1 MNLNA
6 HQSQTVAYLE
16 NRCVNQH
23 GLLVYHHMG
32 TGKTNTAI
40 AWLYNRQR
48 QYGQAG
54 ATKAEAAA
62 AAVPTTRKPKA
73 VKATKVTTKVT
84 KVTARATRHPRRT
97 VSAPTPATTAAAS
110 TSSRRRRTRRTRRR
124 TRTTAGGARASSSSS
139 STSAGSDS
147 SSSSRASRGSHR
159 RTTVV
164 ATKGPTLRARAFDYL
179 IVCPETIKTTWLDE
193 SAKMGFAVDKRCLM
207 NYDEVDG
214 LIQAKKFDA
223 KGKNVIFDEAHNL
236 CRTMRREGMKYYPE
250 VMARLKEADKLLLLT
265 GTPEHGG
272 HSDFTLLINLV
283 AGRTEFPLNDDDF
296 QKKYR
301 DMSIFEKRKND
312 WMFNWFKPVAWHYLQ
327 VGLGLLGGII
337 IRYTRQI
344 VQAYCIRKHL
354 RMVIPTKKFIEAY
367 RKRNK
372 MAFEALYETDDADT
386 TDDDE
391 GPLVG
396 KGDGYDDAADDQE
409 NDDRRRRRGRHRTHR
424 RRGGGARDRFRGL
437 YKATQTAAMREA
449 KDLKGE
455 LLQSVPTSR
464 AEFFHGATESVLGL
478 DEVFEGLEY
487 GAKSF
492 DEMLYNMPGDYI
504 WNVIHK
510 YVMGSCKFLEIT
522 HDPRKALREAPLDI
536 ERYTKEIGRYVSYY
550 ALADND
556 VNFGQKV
563 IDAKPVEA
571 LYSTFQS
578 RQCLFFIFATMD
590 LKMVQTFAD
599 CDKDTAMLKIVEF
612 RTHRGVR
619 QYGRCVSNMWP
630 IVEELRKKRMK
641 HVFDPADG
649 TVRLRYTKRGRKRLG
664 GGTSRPVFVEP
675 KALGGCSKFENIA
688 KMLREADAK
697 GERTL
702 IRSDFKSQGIYLL
715 SAYLNAQGIPHYY
728 IRKDEA
734 GDNEGA
740 RTRILAAYNA
750 VYRPIVVKGKPAKLI
765 RDYVRDDAPLDSPK
779 QLMVGAVVVPASGAA
794 LPKEWEGATEA
805 QILSV
810 DAKRKTCQVLPKG
823 HETPCGAAFT
833 TLRRVYTIQ
842 YDGHKSV
849 KQVHAKHIAYPL
861 PAVDPSEAPRKV
873 MLLDNDSSEGI
884 SLMGVEHVHLLE
896 PLLNVAQRD
905 QALARAIR
913 FRSHLHLPPERRRV
927 MVHTHVGVVRLSK
940 FDMDRGK
947 AYMQQQMFDFEK
959 NEHINKHFS
968 GLVPR
973 AAKGS
978 ALDNPIAYTFDKY
991 WNTVRSIHPEIEDAG
1006 TPDLMVYADLSA
1018 DAKHVGRMSRY
1029 IRKTNV
1035 LARTFELPGACEAN
1049 ETYTVKTE
1057 DYGA

>member
-16 NRCVNQH
+16 TKCVNQH

-32 TGKTNTAI
+32 TGKTNTAV
-40 AWLYNRQR
+40 AWLYNRQQ
-48 QYGQAG
+48 QYRKEG
-54 ATKAEAAA
+54 ATKVIAEATPA
-62 AAVPTTRKPKA
+62 RKRKIAKVPKA
-73 VKATKVTTKVT
+73 
-84 KVTARATRHPRRT
+84 TAKTRATGRPRRS
-97 VSAPTPATTAAAS
+97 VSAS
-110 TSSRRRRTRRTRRR
+110 TSTRRRRTRRTRRR
-124 TRTTAGGARASSSSS
+124 TRTIAGGGRASSSSS
-139 STSAGSDS
+139 SMGSDS
-147 SSSSRASRGSHR
+147 SSSRSSRASRR
-159 RTTVV
+159 RTTV
-164 ATKGPTLRARAFDYL
+164 AIKGPALRTRAFEYI

-193 SAKMGFAVDKRCLM
+193 SAKMGFAVDKRCMM

-327 VGLGLLGGII
+327 VGLGLLSGII

-367 RKRNK
+367 RKHNK
-372 MAFEALYETDDADT
+372 MAFEALYETDKVDT
-386 TDDDE
+386 ATNDE

-396 KGDGYDDAADDQE
+396 KGDGYGETVEDQADD
-409 NDDRRRRRGRHRTHR
+409 DHRLRHGRHRTHR
-424 RRGGGARDRFRGL
+424 RRGGGRARDRFRGL

-449 KDLKGE
+449 KDLQGE

-464 AEFFHGATESVLGL
+464 AEFFHGATESMLGL

-504 WNVIHK
+504 WNIIHK

-522 HDPRKALREAPLDI
+522 HDPQKALREAPLDI
-536 ERYTKEIGRYVSYY
+536 ERYTKEIGRYVSFY

-612 RTHRGVR
+612 RTHKGVR

-641 HVFDPADG
+641 HVFDPTDG

-728 IRKDEA
+728 IRKDEV

-750 VYRPIVVKGKPAKLI
+750 VYRPIIVKGKPAKLI
-765 RDYVRDDAPLDSPK
+765 RDYVHDDAPLDSPK

-794 LPKEWEGATEA
+794 PPKEWEGATEA

-823 HETPCGAAFT
+823 HETPCGAAFK

-861 PAVDPSEAPRKV
+861 PAVDRSEAPRKV